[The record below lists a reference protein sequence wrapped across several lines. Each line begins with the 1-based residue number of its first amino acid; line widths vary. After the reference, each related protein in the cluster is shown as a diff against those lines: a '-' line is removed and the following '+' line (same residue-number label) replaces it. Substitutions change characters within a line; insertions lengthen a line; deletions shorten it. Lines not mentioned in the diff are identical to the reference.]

1 MQPPTPNYQRNTNT
15 LPDIAQAIAITEQ
28 AGTTGYRQVRP
39 THATRKRNRMQERML
54 KALVEEKGIVTYAA
68 EKIRLNRCTHYE
80 WLANSPEYAQKYE
93 ALGLEDLV
101 LDRAE
106 KVVER
111 QLELGDSNFS
121 HERALALNAA
131 TFLLKTK
138 GKKRGYAEKPDVA
151 VQVNTQVNNQQGPIW
166 DLKRI
171 LKQQAEKETQENTI
185 SVIQPA
191 TSDND
196 V

>member
-1 MQPPTPNYQRNTNT
+1 MAQPPTPIYQRNTNT

-28 AGTTGYRQVRP
+28 AGIQHIRQKTP
-39 THATRKRNRMQERML
+39 THATRKRNRLQERML

-68 EKIRLNRCTHYE
+68 EKIGLNRCTHYE
-80 WLANSPEYAQKYE
+80 WLANSPEYAKKYE

-138 GKKRGYAEKPDVA
+138 GKKRGYTESPGVA
-151 VQVNTQVNNQQGPIW
+151 LQVNSQVNTGATLSIEQFREMAKKAVQQEIP
-166 DLKRI
+166 
-171 LKQQAEKETQENTI
+171 EK
-185 SVIQPA
+185 
-191 TSDND
+191 TSL
-196 V
+196 